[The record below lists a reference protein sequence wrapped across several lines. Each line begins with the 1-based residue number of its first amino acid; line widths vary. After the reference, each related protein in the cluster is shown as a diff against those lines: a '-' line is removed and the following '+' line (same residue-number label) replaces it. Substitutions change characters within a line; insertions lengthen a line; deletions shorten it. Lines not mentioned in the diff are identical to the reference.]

1 MLKFHPVGKLGCVA
15 ALAAAL
21 TLGARLTA
29 ATLQTV
35 GPGTAVSSVDLT
47 ANFDALNATTVLHLE
62 SFTEGAL
69 KIFTSAD
76 SWAADFAM
84 ASTLDP
90 FHGANGLDRTFY
102 AISSGNNDWVTI
114 QTTNLAVIYGVE
126 FMYGNTWTTGNSQ
139 VPWGNPN
146 AIAEWQT
153 WKNGAMLSSGAV
165 GPVPQLQMGTVLGF
179 YDPAGFDQLLVR
191 ATIPSSGDPML
202 QALALDNL
210 TVMLTNLPPLPV
222 IYGSD
227 FGVNPATGAASLAV
241 YDTLLGCQYRLV
253 YAESLAVPVW
263 NPVIPPAPDGWTVG
277 GGTLAF
283 VDVGAVGRPQR
294 FYRVE
299 ARPL

>member
-1 MLKFHPVGKLGCVA
+1 MINSQPLATLRCVA
-15 ALAAAL
+15 ALAASFAF
-21 TLGARLTA
+21 GARITA

-35 GPGTAVSSVDLT
+35 GPGTAVSSVDLA
-47 ANFDALNATTVLHLE
+47 ANFDALNATTVVHLE

-84 ASTLDP
+84 AATLDP
-90 FHGANGLDRTFY
+90 FHGANGSDRTFY

-114 QTTNLAVIYGVE
+114 QTTNLTVIHGVE
-126 FMYGNTWTTGNSQ
+126 FMYGNTWTTGNAQ

-165 GPVPQLQMGTVLGF
+165 GPVPLLQMGTVLGF

-191 ATIPSSGDPML
+191 ATIPSSGDPTL

-227 FGVNPATGAASLAV
+227 FGVDPATGAASLTV
-241 YDTLLGCQYRLV
+241 YDTIPGCQYRLV
-253 YAESLAVPVW
+253 YTESLPVPVW
-263 NPVIPPAPDGWTVG
+263 NPVTPPAPDGWTAG
-277 GGTLAF
+277 GGTLVF
-283 VDVGAVGRPQR
+283 VDAGAVGRPQR

-299 ARPL
+299 VRPL